1 MYGQEYPMNFHQL
14 LEKMVSV
21 DASDMFVTAKL
32 AVSAK
37 INGELHPITEHVL
50 SAEESLAMVHH
61 VMNEK
66 QVRQFDEEKECNF
79 AMSIDDIGRFR
90 ISAFWQRDM
99 AGMVIRRIVTDIPD
113 VDELGLPSIL
123 KDVVMSKRGL
133 LLFVGGTGTGK
144 STSMASLIGY
154 RNRNSRGH
162 ILTIEDPVEFVHE
175 HAKCMITQREVGSD
189 TESFDT
195 ALKSSLRQAPDVI
208 LIGEIRS
215 KETME
220 YALSFAETGHLC
232 IATLHANN
240 ANQAIDRIMHLVPA
254 DQHGKLL
261 FDLALNLRGIIAQQ
275 LVPTSDGNGRVAVIE
290 VLLNSPYIGELIKK
304 GEIGSIKGVMQK
316 SKELG
321 MQTFDQALFDLY
333 QQGLITYADA
343 IHHAD
348 SPNDLRLMIKL
359 RNNNQSGSSGLA
371 GITLED
377 FEPK

>member
-1 MYGQEYPMNFHQL
+1 MNFHQL
-14 LEKMVSV
+14 LEKMVSAG
-21 DASDMFVTAKL
+21 ASDMFVTAKL

-37 INGELHPITEHVL
+37 INGELHPITDHVL
-50 SAEESLAMVHH
+50 SAKESLDMVHNA
-61 VMNEK
+61 MNEK

-79 AMSIDDIGRFR
+79 AISIDSIGRFR

-113 VDELGLPSIL
+113 LEELGLPPIL

-175 HAKCMITQREVGSD
+175 HAKSMITQREVGLD
-189 TESFDT
+189 TESFDA

-215 KETME
+215 QETME

-275 LVPTSDGNGRVAVIE
+275 LVPTIDGHGRVAVIE
-290 VLLNSPYIGELIKK
+290 ILLNSPYISELIKK
-304 GEIGSIKGVMQK
+304 GDIGSIKEVMQK

-321 MQTFDQALFDLY
+321 MQTFDQALFNLY
-333 QQGLITYADA
+333 EQSLITYADA

-359 RNNNQSGSSGLA
+359 KNNDKSGTGGLA
-371 GITLED
+371 GITIEGL
-377 FEPK
+377 EPKVD

>member
-1 MYGQEYPMNFHQL
+1 MNFHNL
-14 LEKMVSV
+14 LEKMVKE

-37 INGELHPITEHVL
+37 INGELRPIDDVVL
-50 SAEESLAMVHH
+50 TPEQSLGLVHDA
-61 VMNEK
+61 MNEK
-66 QVRQFDEEKECNF
+66 QEKQFTEQKECNF
-79 AMSIDDIGRFR
+79 AIAIDHIGRFR
-90 ISAFWQRDM
+90 VSAFWQRDM

-113 VDELGLPSIL
+113 VDDLGLPAIL

-133 LLFVGGTGTGK
+133 VLFVGGTGTGK

-175 HAKCMITQREVGSD
+175 HAKSMITQREVGLD
-189 TESFDT
+189 TETFES
-195 ALKSSLRQAPDVI
+195 ALQSSLRQAPDVI

-215 KETME
+215 KEIME
-220 YALSFAETGHLC
+220 HALSFAETGHLC

-275 LVPTSDGNGRVAVIE
+275 LVPTHDGHSRVAAIE

-304 GEIGSIKGVMQK
+304 GDIGSIKEVMEK
-316 SKELG
+316 SNELG
-321 MQTFDQALFDLY
+321 MQTFDQALFKHY
-333 QQGLITYADA
+333 QQGVITYADA
-343 IHHAD
+343 LHHAD

-359 RNNNQSGSSGLA
+359 RSNEQGGTGGLSGVTLDGL
-371 GITLED
+371 
-377 FEPK
+377 EPVE